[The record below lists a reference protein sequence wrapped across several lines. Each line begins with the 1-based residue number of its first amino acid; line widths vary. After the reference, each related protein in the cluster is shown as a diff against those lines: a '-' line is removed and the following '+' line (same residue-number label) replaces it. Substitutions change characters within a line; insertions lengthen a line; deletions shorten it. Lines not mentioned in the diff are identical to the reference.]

1 MEKDKFNELQSK
13 ISGIEAELERAKLEL
28 EASNKEAT
36 IEEIRS
42 YFEKAK
48 RIIEEYNLGKE
59 ELKENVDELIA
70 MINRKLSD
78 PDPNQY
84 AIAKQYY
91 QSFKER
97 FDNVEEVVRELG
109 IRVSSLSSLVKIIKV
124 GN

>member
-78 PDPNQY
+78 SDPNQY

-97 FDNVEEVVRELG
+97 FDTVEEVVRELG